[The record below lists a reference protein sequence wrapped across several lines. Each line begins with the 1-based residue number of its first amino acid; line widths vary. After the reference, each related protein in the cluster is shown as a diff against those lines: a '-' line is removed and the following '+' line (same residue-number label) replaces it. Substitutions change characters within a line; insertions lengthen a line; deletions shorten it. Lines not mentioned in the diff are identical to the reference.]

1 MKLFITGITGYIG
14 SRLAEAAV
22 AKGYKVHALVRQNR
36 VNENSNAITYFTG
49 DVTDYDSVLN
59 AMRGCDYVM
68 HAAAITR
75 LWDKNSS
82 QLYHINVGGTRNIL
96 KAAKEL
102 GVKRL
107 VFTSSCAVLGPSDQ
121 KPLAEEDPRY
131 SAFENDYEVSKY
143 CAEELVKEYSRSGVY
158 SVIVAPPRVYG
169 PGPQGKGNV
178 IGKYIMKV
186 LKQKWVFIPSA
197 KEIKGNYAYIDD
209 VIEGHFLAMH
219 KGLSGE
225 KYILG
230 GENISYEAFYESIK
244 QHASQPINYIS
255 VPKWGMKIYSL
266 FVYGLSRITG
276 HHTHISPALIDRL
289 FQNRTITCKKAIRQL
304 GYHVTPFHE
313 GMRLTIHHLKS

>member
-82 QLYHINVGGTRNIL
+82 QLYHINVGGTRNVL

-209 VIEGHFLAMH
+209 VIEGHFLAMQ
-219 KGLSGE
+219 KGLAGE

-230 GENISYEAFYESIK
+230 GENISYKSFYDSIRK
-244 QHASQPINYIS
+244 YATKPINYIP
-255 VPKWGMKIYSL
+255 VPKWGLKIYSL
-266 FVYGLSRITG
+266 VVFSIAKLTG
-276 HHTHISPALIDRL
+276 KHTHISPALVNRL
-289 FQNRTITCKKAIRQL
+289 FQNRTLSCKKAIRHL
-304 GYHVTPFHE
+304 GYQVTPFHE
-313 GMRLTIHHLKS
+313 GMRLTINHLNA